1 MMRDLCLAALVTTAL
16 AGCGAAQSAEHGT
29 VADSNPGS
37 ANHWK
42 DPMTEAS
49 DRMTAEANRTKLG
62 KGVQGRRKE
71 SIDAW
76 YDRSGEDEGA
86 PVDAPD
92 SGW

>member
-1 MMRDLCLAALVTTAL
+1 
-16 AGCGAAQSAEHGT
+16 
-29 VADSNPGS
+29 
-37 ANHWK
+37 
-42 DPMTEAS
+42 MTEAS
-49 DRMTAEANRTKLG
+49 DRMTAEANRTKMG

-76 YDRSGEDEGA
+76 YGRSGEDEGA

>member
-1 MMRDLCLAALVTTAL
+1 MIRNLYLAAFLTMAL
-16 AGCGAAQSAEHGT
+16 TGCGPAQSAE
-29 VADSNPGS
+29 PGAVDKSSSQS
-37 ANHWK
+37 ATRWK

-49 DRMTAEANRTKLG
+49 DRMTVEANRTKLG